1 MRPIDSSTAP
11 KALRAAAEHF
21 PTFAALLI
29 LARLIQG
36 GFNGVHWLG
45 WWEVAIIASLLL
57 GIAISAVRRFQRA
70 ASGAR
75 LRLKDDLQLGSSL
88 IAAGYTVVSIGGPVL
103 FPIVYLLMAFVVGF
117 LPRAA
122 GLTLVGIALV
132 FDLVTAGALAGSRL
146 VTLVPHATF
155 LISFAALYHL
165 VLTARLAAAR
175 RAESQAVKRRIA
187 EVEERARTFR
197 LMSSGSGGEGRSA
210 HEEHEKWLLASV
222 KEIEGAMGGALE
234 IAQIALRSHTC
245 AALLLGPDDRSLKL
259 YECRS
264 ASDSVN
270 RQRFEAGEGILG
282 GVVRRNV
289 PVRMNSASGLK
300 GLRYYEAGAKT
311 IASLLAVPMLDGN
324 GISRGVV
331 LADRLVDE
339 PFTENDEK
347 LLAAIASEVW
357 RSIEVERVMGYIRRS
372 RDETDRF
379 FRAIEELNRAGSP
392 EQVFVAVIES
402 VSRLAELDF
411 CALTLVSEQD
421 GKRVHRVVRAAGAAG
436 RYRALE
442 GRIFADNH
450 GLVANVIRYGTPLP
464 GRELQAMD
472 QKVIFDEQ
480 IQVRGLAAVK
490 IFPLNAATRSL
501 GTLVVGSRNKSAID
515 GEALRMIEVIAIQ
528 AAQAV
533 LRAQFFEQMEKMAIT
548 DGLTGVLNHRTFQTR
563 ADEAIAQAKRYGRH
577 CSIVLVDVDHF
588 KSVNDTHGHPAGDRV
603 LQGVA
608 RILKQQARD
617 TDVVAR
623 YGGEEFV
630 IVMPETDARGARVIA
645 ERIRECVAS
654 TPFSTE
660 AGPLKVTVSLGLAAH
675 PADATE
681 KKQLIDLADQAL
693 YQAKRQGRNRSLM
706 AAQLRATWR
715 AQRTG

>member
-1 MRPIDSSTAP
+1 MRLIESSIGR
-11 KALRAAAEHF
+11 KALRAAVQNF
-21 PTFAALLI
+21 PTFVTLSI

-36 GFNGVHWLG
+36 GFNGLQRLG
-45 WWEVAIIASLLL
+45 WWELAMVSSLLL
-57 GIAISAVRRFQRA
+57 AIAGCAVRRFRRA
-70 ASGAR
+70 ANSASLR
-75 LRLKDDLQLGSSL
+75 LRDDLQLGSAV
-88 IAAGYTVVSIGGPVL
+88 IAAGYTLVSIGGPEL
-103 FPIVYLLMAFVVGF
+103 FPIIYLLMAFVVGF

-122 GLTLVGIALV
+122 GLTLVGVALV
-132 FDLVTAGALAGSRL
+132 FELVTAGVLEGSALW
-146 VTLVPHATF
+146 TLFPHVAF
-155 LISFAALYHL
+155 MISFAALYQL
-165 VLTARLAAAR
+165 VLSARVAAAR

-197 LMSSGSGGEGRSA
+197 LIASGSAETREGI
-210 HEEHEKWLLASV
+210 EGHEKWLLASV
-222 KEIEGAMGGALE
+222 KEIEGAMGAALE
-234 IAQIALRSHTC
+234 IAEIALHSHTC
-245 AALLLGPDDRSLKL
+245 AALVLGSDCRAFKL

-282 GVVRRNV
+282 GVVRRRV
-289 PVRMNSASGLK
+289 PVRMNSAGGLK
-300 GLRYYEAGAKT
+300 GLTYYEPGAPT
-311 IASLLAVPMLDGN
+311 IASLLAVPMLDTDGLA
-324 GISRGVV
+324 RGVV

-339 PFTENDEK
+339 PFTETDER
-347 LLAAIASEVW
+347 LLATIASEVW

-379 FRAIEELNRAGSP
+379 FSAIEELNRAGSP

-402 VSRLAELDF
+402 VSRLADLDF

-421 GKRVHRVVRAAGAAG
+421 GKRVHRVVRATGGAG

-442 GRIFADNH
+442 GRTFADNN

-515 GEALRMIEVIAIQ
+515 GEARRMIEAIAIQ

-563 ADEAIAQAKRYGRH
+563 TDEALAQAKRYGRH

-617 TDVVAR
+617 TDIVAR
-623 YGGEEFV
+623 YGGEEFA
-630 IVMPETDARGARVIA
+630 ILMPETDARGARVIA
-645 ERIRECVAS
+645 ERIRECVGS
-654 TPFSTE
+654 SPFSTE
-660 AGPLKVTVSLGLAAH
+660 VGTLKVTVSLGLATC
-675 PADATE
+675 PADGTE

-706 AAQLRATWR
+706 AAQLRGTWP
-715 AQRTG
+715 AQRAG

>member
-1 MRPIDSSTAP
+1 MRLIDSSTAP
-11 KALRAAAEHF
+11 NALRAAAQNF
-21 PTFAALLI
+21 PTFAVVLI
-29 LARLIQG
+29 LARLTQG
-36 GFNGVHWLG
+36 GFNGLQRLG
-45 WWEVAIIASLLL
+45 WWEVGMLSALLL
-57 GIAISAVRRFQRA
+57 AIAVSAVRRFRRV
-70 ASGAR
+70 ASGASPR
-75 LRLKDDLQLGSSL
+75 LRDDLQLGSAL
-88 IAAGYTVVSIGGPVL
+88 IAAGYTLVSIIGPVL

-117 LPRAA
+117 LPRAG
-122 GLTLVGIALV
+122 GLTLVGVALV
-132 FDLVTAGALAGSRL
+132 FDLVTARVLGDS
-146 VTLVPHATF
+146 TLGTLLPHAAF

-197 LMSSGSGGEGRSA
+197 LATSGSVDTREGI
-210 HEEHEKWLLASV
+210 EEHEKWLLASV
-222 KEIEGAMGGALE
+222 KEIEGAMGAALE
-234 IAQIALRSHTC
+234 IAEIALHSHTC
-245 AALLLGPDDRSLKL
+245 AALLLGSDDRSFKL

-264 ASDSVN
+264 ASDWVN
-270 RQRFEAGEGILG
+270 RQRFEAGEGVLG
-282 GVVRRNV
+282 GVVRRKV
-289 PVRMNSASGLK
+289 PVRMNSATGLK
-300 GLRYYEAGAKT
+300 GLTYYEQGAPA
-311 IASLLAVPMLDGN
+311 IAALLAVPMLDIN
-324 GISRGVV
+324 GLARGVV
-331 LADRLVDE
+331 LADKLVDE
-339 PFTENDEK
+339 PFTETDER
-347 LLAAIASEVW
+347 LLVAIASEVW

-402 VSRLAELDF
+402 VSRLVDLDF
-411 CALTLVSEQD
+411 CALTIVSEQE

-442 GRIFADNH
+442 GRTFADNN
-450 GLVANVIRYGTPLP
+450 GLVANVIRYGAPLP
-464 GRELQAMD
+464 GRDLQAMD

-515 GEALRMIEVIAIQ
+515 GETLRMIEVIAIQ

-548 DGLTGVLNHRTFQTR
+548 DGLTGVLNHRTFQAK
-563 ADEAIAQAKRYGRH
+563 ADEALAQAKRYGRH

-588 KSVNDTHGHPAGDRV
+588 KSVNDTYGHPAGDRV

-617 TDVVAR
+617 TDIVAR

-645 ERIRECVAS
+645 ERIRECVGS
-654 TPFSTE
+654 SPFSTE
-660 AGPLKVTVSLGLAAH
+660 VGPLRVTVSLGLATY
-675 PADATE
+675 PADGPE
-681 KKQLIDLADQAL
+681 KKLLIDLADQAL

-706 AAQLRATWR
+706 AAQLRGTWR

>member
-1 MRPIDSSTAP
+1 MRLIESSIGRN
-11 KALRAAAEHF
+11 ALRAAVQNF
-21 PTFAALLI
+21 PTFVTLSI

-36 GFNGVHWLG
+36 GFNGLQRLG
-45 WWEVAIIASLLL
+45 WWEVAMVSSLLL
-57 GIAISAVRRFQRA
+57 AIAGCAVRRFRRA
-70 ASGAR
+70 ANGASLR
-75 LRLKDDLQLGSSL
+75 LRDDLQLGSAV
-88 IAAGYTVVSIGGPVL
+88 IAAGYTLVSIGGPEL

-122 GLTLVGIALV
+122 GLMLVGVALV
-132 FDLVTAGALAGSRL
+132 FELVTAGVLKGSASWTLFPHLA
-146 VTLVPHATF
+146 F
-155 LISFAALYHL
+155 MICFAAFYQL
-165 VLTARLAAAR
+165 VLSARVAAAR

-197 LMSSGSGGEGRSA
+197 LIASGSAETREGI
-210 HEEHEKWLLASV
+210 EEHEKWLLASV
-222 KEIEGAMGGALE
+222 KEIEGAMGAALE
-234 IAQIALRSHTC
+234 IAEIALHSHTC
-245 AALLLGPDDRSLKL
+245 AALVLGSDYRSFKL

-264 ASDSVN
+264 ASDTVN

-282 GVVRRNV
+282 GVVRRRV
-289 PVRMNSASGLK
+289 PVRMNSAGGLK
-300 GLRYYEAGAKT
+300 GLTYYEPGAPT
-311 IASLLAVPMLDGN
+311 IASLLAVPMLDTDGLA
-324 GISRGVV
+324 RGVV

-339 PFTENDEK
+339 PFTETDER

-379 FRAIEELNRAGSP
+379 FSAIEELNRAGSP

-402 VSRLAELDF
+402 VSRLADLDF

-421 GKRVHRVVRAAGAAG
+421 GKRVHRVVRAAGGAG

-442 GRIFADNH
+442 GRTFADNN

-501 GTLVVGSRNKSAID
+501 GTLVVGSRSKSAID
-515 GEALRMIEVIAIQ
+515 GEARRMIEAIAIQ

-563 ADEAIAQAKRYGRH
+563 TDEALAQAKRYGRH

-617 TDVVAR
+617 TDIVAR
-623 YGGEEFV
+623 YGGEEFA
-630 IVMPETDARGARVIA
+630 ILMPETDARGARVIA
-645 ERIRECVAS
+645 ERIRECVGS
-654 TPFSTE
+654 SPFSTE
-660 AGPLKVTVSLGLAAH
+660 VGTLKVTVSLGLATC
-675 PADATE
+675 PADGTE

-706 AAQLRATWR
+706 AAQLRGTWP